1 MSAFVFT
8 GPTLSPEEA
17 GSAWDANYLPPAA
30 HGDVYRV
37 ALKGP
42 RAIGIID
49 GYFEGVPSVWHKEIL
64 WAMAQGIHVFGGA
77 SMGALRAAELDSFG
91 MRGVGKVYE
100 AFRDG
105 VLEDDDE
112 VTVVHGPSELGY
124 RAATEA
130 MVNIRHTLAAAAR
143 AGILAAGTRDALVGI
158 AKGIFYKNR
167 DWHYERLL
175 ERAAEEALPGD
186 ELDAFGRWLP
196 KGRVNQK
203 RDDAL
208 EMLDVMRRML
218 AGRPEELRVDYR
230 FEHTENWD
238 DAVARHAPGARAD
251 GDGDVLPRDRLLEE
265 LRLDGEAYR
274 DAMRG
279 ALLRLLSLAECDRRG
294 LEIGNDQLKSVSR
307 TFRLEFG
314 MLSRKDIDRWLADNH
329 LDLPDFDR
337 LIADEARMGELQSLS
352 APLVEQYILDHLRA
366 TGTYARFAARAR
378 DKHEILEKHG
388 APEKHEILA
397 AGDNF
402 PPQPSELMV
411 LRLLTWYFERR
422 LNHGIPDDIDA
433 YARGLG
439 FADTAAFHR
448 ALLREYLYLSDDE
461 SQASQ
466 D

>member
-1 MSAFVFT
+1 MSAFVFL
-8 GPTLSPEEA
+8 GPTLSLEEA
-17 GSAWDANYLPPAA
+17 ASAWETNYLPPAA

-37 ALKGP
+37 ALKRP
-42 RAIGIID
+42 RAIGIVD

-64 WAMAQGIHVFGGA
+64 WAMSQGIHVFGSA

-112 VTVVHGPSELGY
+112 VTVVHGPAELGY

-143 AGILAAGTRDALVGI
+143 SGILVAETRDALVGI
-158 AKGIFYKNR
+158 AKDIFYKNR

-175 ERAAEEALPGD
+175 ERAAEEALPKD
-186 ELDAFGRWLP
+186 ELDALGDWLP

-208 EMLDVMRRML
+208 EMLEVMRRML
-218 AGRPEELRVDYR
+218 EGQPEAMHVDYH

-238 DAVARHAPGARAD
+238 DAIARHAAGAMAND
-251 GDGDVLPRDRLLEE
+251 DDGDVLPRDALLEE

-294 LEIGNDQLKSVSR
+294 LEISHDQLKSAGR
-307 TFRLEFG
+307 TFRLAFG
-314 MLSRKDIDRWLADNH
+314 MLTRKDIDRWLADNH
-329 LDLPDFDR
+329 LDLTRFDH
-337 LIADEARMGELQSLS
+337 LIADEARMGELQSLTV
-352 APLVEQYILDHLRA
+352 PLVEQYMVDHLHA
-366 TGTYARFAARAR
+366 TGTYARLAARAR
-378 DKHEILEKHG
+378 EKQ
-388 APEKHEILA
+388 ETLA
-397 AGDNF
+397 AQNNF
-402 PPQPSELMV
+402 QPEPSGLVV
-411 LRLLTWYFERR
+411 LRLVAWYFERR
-422 LNHGIPDDIDA
+422 LNREIPDDIDA

-448 ALLREYLYLSDDE
+448 ALQREYLYLAGDE
-461 SQASQ
+461 RVGRAVKSLCP
-466 D
+466 

>member
-8 GPTLSPEEA
+8 GPTLSPEAAHGVWETH
-17 GSAWDANYLPPAA
+17 YLPPAA

-37 ALKGP
+37 ALKRP

-64 WAMAQGIHVFGGA
+64 WTMSQGIHVFGGA

-158 AKGIFYKNR
+158 AKGIFYKDR

-175 ERAAEEALPGD
+175 ERAAEEALPRD
-186 ELDAFGRWLP
+186 ELDALSAWLP

-208 EMLDVMRRML
+208 ELLEVMQRML
-218 AGRPEELRVDYR
+218 AGRPEEMRVDYR
-230 FEHTENWD
+230 FEYTENWD
-238 DAVARHAPGARAD
+238 DAVARHAAGARAD
-251 GDGDVLPRDRLLEE
+251 DDGDVLPRDSLLEE

-294 LEIGNDQLKSVSR
+294 LEISNGQLRSAGR

-337 LIADEARMGELQSLS
+337 LIADEARMRELQSLS
-352 APLVEQYILDHLRA
+352 ASLVELYVVDHLRA
-366 TGTYARFAARAR
+366 TGDYARLAARAR
-378 DKHEILEKHG
+378 
-388 APEKHEILA
+388 EKHEALA
-397 AGDNF
+397 AHDSF
-402 PPQPSELMV
+402 QPQPSGLMV
-411 LRLLTWYFERR
+411 LRLLTWYFEQQ
-422 LNHGIPDDIDA
+422 LNREMPDDIDA
-433 YARGLG
+433 YTRDLG

-448 ALLREYLYLSDDE
+448 ALQREYLYLAGDKSEAGRD
-461 SQASQ
+461 
-466 D
+466 

>member
-1 MSAFVFT
+1 MSAYVFI
-8 GPTLSPEEA
+8 GPTLSLEEA
-17 GSAWDANYLPPAA
+17 KGAWATNYLPPAA

-37 ALKGP
+37 ALKRP

-64 WAMAQGIHVFGGA
+64 WAMSQGIHVFGSA

-91 MRGVGKVYE
+91 MKGVGKVYE

-112 VTVVHGPSELGY
+112 VTVVHGPAELSY

-130 MVNIRHTLAAAAR
+130 MVNIRHTLAAAAQ
-143 AGILAAGTRDALVGI
+143 AGLLAAETLDALVGI
-158 AKGIFYKNR
+158 AKTIFYKDR

-175 ERAAEEALPGD
+175 ERAAEAALPGD
-186 ELDAFGRWLP
+186 QLDALGLWLP

-208 EMLDVMRRML
+208 EMLQVMGRML
-218 AGRPEELRVDYR
+218 EGRPEAMRVDYR

-238 DAVARHAPGARAD
+238 DAVARHAAGALAD
-251 GDGDVLPRDRLLEE
+251 EDEGVMPRERLLEE

-274 DAMRG
+274 EAMGG

-294 LEIGNDQLKSVSR
+294 LEISDDQLKSAGR
-307 TFRLEFG
+307 AFRLEAG

-329 LDLPDFDR
+329 LDLADFDR
-337 LIADEARMGELQSLS
+337 LIVDEARMTELQSLS
-352 APLVEQYILDHLRA
+352 APLVEQYIVDHLRA
-366 TGTYARFAARAR
+366 TGDYARLAARAR
-378 DKHEILEKHG
+378 
-388 APEKHEILA
+388 EKHEALA
-397 AGDNF
+397 ARDSF
-402 PPQPSELMV
+402 QSQPSGLMV
-411 LRLLTWYFERR
+411 LRLLTWYFEQQ
-422 LNHGIPDDIDA
+422 LNRGMPDDIDA
-433 YARGLG
+433 YARDLG
-439 FADTAAFHR
+439 FADRAAFHR
-448 ALLREYLYLSDDE
+448 ALQREYLYLAGDE
-461 SQASQ
+461 SEAGR